1 MKELNMDFME
11 EMLFKYIDEFKM
23 VLFPEQ
29 WFNIFLECS
38 KNEILALLLIYK
50 EQMVNMS
57 EVAEYINAPLNTA
70 TGVISRLEKRKLVER
85 TRDCQDK
92 RVVKISLTNEG
103 RIYFNQEKKL
113 LMKYFIALMGQLSG
127 EEKQALAS
135 VMDKVIKLFKEG
147 IPEESTEKKP
157 SKIRRIHIE

>member
-85 TRDCQDK
+85 SRDCQDK
-92 RVVKISLTNEG
+92 RV
-103 RIYFNQEKKL
+103 
-113 LMKYFIALMGQLSG
+113 
-127 EEKQALAS
+127 
-135 VMDKVIKLFKEG
+135 
-147 IPEESTEKKP
+147 
-157 SKIRRIHIE
+157 